1 MTRNDSYMKTK
12 SVSGEDEEEIEIEN
26 QPTRA
31 ETIGRP
37 TWWFNGSLF
46 FPKTVQERK
55 LATLQ
60 YRTLA
65 RADPILSERAQRI
78 RQYISVLS
86 QWFPLPLLDEIGKD
100 LLLNTNIRQSD
111 EVLLAHLL
119 GAVEATLRQRYCTIR
134 WSVLQEINQQ
144 FGYYLEKKD
153 IYKWMFYTRQRK
165 KEQGSDSL
173 RVIQHLTIEAISR
186 ESLPSEQK
194 RQLCLRIA
202 QVIKVL
208 RHKKFVCKD
217 PEICS
222 WALKRI
228 LLDEKGSQTNV
239 PRELRAA
246 TTRMTFRLRQIL
258 KQHLT

>member
-12 SVSGEDEEEIEIEN
+12 SVSGEDEEEIEIED

-37 TWWFNGSLF
+37 TWWFTGSIF
-46 FPKTVQERK
+46 FPRTVQERK

-65 RADPILSERAQRI
+65 RANPILSERAQRI

-86 QWFPLPLLDEIGKD
+86 QWFPLPLLDEIGKEV
-100 LLLNTNIRQSD
+100 LLETNIRQSD
-111 EVLLAHLL
+111 EDLLAHLL
-119 GAVEATLRQRYCTIR
+119 GAVETTLRQRYCTIR
-134 WSVLQEINQQ
+134 WAVLQEINQQ
-144 FGYYLEKKD
+144 LGYYLEKKD
-153 IYKWMFYTRQRK
+153 IYKWMFYTRQRR
-165 KEQGSDSL
+165 KEQGSDTL

-186 ESLPSEQK
+186 EPFLSEQK
-194 RQLCLRIA
+194 REIYLRVA
-202 QVIKVL
+202 QAIKIL
-208 RHKKFVCKD
+208 RLKKFVCKD

-228 LLDEKGSQTNV
+228 LLDEKGPQSNV
-239 PRELRAA
+239 PRELRSA
-246 TTRMTFRLRQIL
+246 TTRMTFRLRQML
-258 KQHLT
+258 KSI

>member
-1 MTRNDSYMKTK
+1 MKIHDSYIKVK
-12 SVSGEDEEEIEIEN
+12 SVKEGDEEEAESED
-26 QPTRA
+26 QTTRT

-46 FPKTVQERK
+46 FPRTAQERK

-60 YRTLA
+60 YRALA

-78 RQYISVLS
+78 RRYISLLS

-111 EVLLAHLL
+111 KDLLAHLL
-119 GAVEATLRQRYCTIR
+119 GAVETTLRQRYCTIR

-165 KEQGSDSL
+165 KEHGSDSL

-186 ESLPSEQK
+186 EPLPSEQK
-194 RQLCLRIA
+194 RQLFLRVA
-202 QVIKVL
+202 QAIKVL
-208 RHKKFVCKD
+208 RCKKFVCKD

-228 LLDEKGSQTNV
+228 LLDEKGPQTNV
-239 PRELRAA
+239 PKELCAA
-246 TTRMTFRLRQIL
+246 TTRMTFRLRQML
-258 KQHLT
+258 KTI